1 MKTPYYDIS
10 NTIELPIAVSGATLQ
25 ERLLPVLQSLNINT
39 EVLENDSIVF
49 RVSPMDVS
57 TRGFRLHGVSS
68 GKISLTNLTNKSIL
82 HYQIM
87 TIQARLFY
95 IFFSIV
101 IILFLSIEFINKIH
115 ESGACLL
122 LVFMIGALIMTRLGF
137 AFSKIA
143 VAHKIESFI
152 RSVITNTEHNIK
164 GK

>member
-10 NTIELPIAVSGATLQ
+10 NTIELPIAVTGATLR
-25 ERLLPVLQSLNINT
+25 ERLLPELQSLNITT

-68 GKISLTNLTNKSIL
+68 GKISLTNLNNKSVL
-82 HYQIM
+82 RYQIM

-101 IILFLSIEFINKIH
+101 IILFLSAEFINKIH
-115 ESGACLL
+115 ESGACCLF
-122 LVFMIGALIMTRLGF
+122 VFMIGALIMTSFAF

-143 VAHKIESFI
+143 VAHNFESFI
-152 RSVITNTEHNIK
+152 RSAIAKTEHINQEK
-164 GK
+164 